1 MTHLRS
7 ITIEPREVLVDT
19 ACEWIAE
26 SIVAAVTERGGCA
39 LALSGGTTPRAIYA
53 RLADRAG
60 IQWPMVDVFFGD
72 ERCVPPD
79 DAASNYRMASDV
91 LLSRVPVS
99 PDRIHRME
107 AERADI
113 DAAASEY
120 DHSLPDRM
128 DVLLLGM
135 GADGHTASLFP
146 GAPALGERLR
156 LVVPTVSPVPP
167 VKRLTVTPPVIASAR
182 RVVVIVTGAEKA
194 PAVERVFEGT
204 LDPRA
209 VPAQLALAGHWFLD
223 REAASLLGTA
233 HT

>member
-1 MTHLRS
+1 
-7 ITIEPREVLVDT
+7 
-19 ACEWIAE
+19 
-26 SIVAAVTERGGCA
+26 GGCA
-39 LALSGGTTPRAIYA
+39 LALSGGTTPRAVYA
-53 RLADRAG
+53 RLAGWAG
-60 IQWPMVDVFFGD
+60 IQWPRVDVFFGD

-79 DAASNYRMASDV
+79 AAASNYRMASDV

-113 DAAASEY
+113 DAAARDY
-120 DHSLPDRM
+120 DRGLPDRL

-146 GAPALGERLR
+146 DAPALDERLR
-156 LVVPTVSPVPP
+156 LVVSTVSPVPP
-167 VKRLTVTPPVIASAR
+167 VGRLTITPPVIASAR
-182 RVVVIVTGAEKA
+182 RVVMIVTGAEKA
-194 PAVERVFEGT
+194 RAVERVFEGT

-223 REAASLLGTA
+223 RGAASLLGTA
-233 HT
+233 YT